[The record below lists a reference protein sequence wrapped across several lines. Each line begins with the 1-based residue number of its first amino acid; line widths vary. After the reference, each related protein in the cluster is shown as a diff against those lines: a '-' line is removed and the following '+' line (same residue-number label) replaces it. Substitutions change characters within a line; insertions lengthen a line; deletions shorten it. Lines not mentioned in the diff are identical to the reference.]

1 MGYYYLGLYKD
12 FSCMAG
18 DCPSTCCAGWRIRI
32 DQEAMERFQALPDHK
47 LRDDILQHVRKKG
60 QDCYFA
66 NRSDGSC
73 AMLDPDGLCRI
84 QRNTE
89 EQMLCVTC
97 RKFPRLAGRVNGDLW
112 MSMAASCPVVAKYL
126 LQQPVS
132 FYRTDGHVTGD
143 VSRQEI
149 PKFSGEYGLLI
160 RLLKEAGADEQIPD
174 MREQIR
180 KMWNRYCKMYD
191 IVNGCL
197 EIMASSPELNYLDG
211 SFDYFEGERETSK
224 ILQEMMDFEE
234 RNRELL
240 RRFAANY
247 LCYRVYS
254 CRLEY
259 PESSD
264 AENQFRILGEFF
276 LFMILRFSRDLVLG
290 RSDDD
295 IVIAEINWMYRF
307 CVHGRKRYVKF
318 GKLVRETFKK
328 TEYLAEIISSITG
341 SDFQDAVSE

>member
-1 MGYYYLGLYKD
+1 
-12 FSCMAG
+12 
-18 DCPSTCCAGWRIRI
+18 
-32 DQEAMERFQALPDHK
+32 
-47 LRDDILQHVRKKG
+47 
-60 QDCYFA
+60 
-66 NRSDGSC
+66 
-73 AMLDPDGLCRI
+73 MLDPDGLCRI

-149 PKFSGEYGLLI
+149 PKFSGEYGSLI

-224 ILQEMMDFEE
+224 ILQEIMDFEE

-240 RRFAANY
+240 RHFAANY

-276 LFMILRFSRDLVLG
+276 LFIILRFSRDLVLG

-307 CVHGRKRYVKF
+307 CVHGRKR
-318 GKLVRETFKK
+318 
-328 TEYLAEIISSITG
+328 
-341 SDFQDAVSE
+341 

>member
-32 DQEAMERFQALPDHK
+32 DKEAMERFQALPDHK

-132 FYRTDGHVTGD
+132 FYRTNGHVTGD
-143 VSRQEI
+143 EI
-149 PKFSGEYGLLI
+149 
-160 RLLKEAGADEQIPD
+160 
-174 MREQIR
+174 
-180 KMWNRYCKMYD
+180 
-191 IVNGCL
+191 
-197 EIMASSPELNYLDG
+197 
-211 SFDYFEGERETSK
+211 
-224 ILQEMMDFEE
+224 
-234 RNRELL
+234 
-240 RRFAANY
+240 
-247 LCYRVYS
+247 
-254 CRLEY
+254 
-259 PESSD
+259 
-264 AENQFRILGEFF
+264 
-276 LFMILRFSRDLVLG
+276 G
-290 RSDDD
+290 RAH
-295 IVIAEINWMYRF
+295 V
-307 CVHGRKRYVKF
+307 
-318 GKLVRETFKK
+318 
-328 TEYLAEIISSITG
+328 
-341 SDFQDAVSE
+341 

>member
-18 DCPSTCCAGWRIRI
+18 DCPSTCCAGWKIRI
-32 DQEAMERFQALPDHK
+32 DPEAVERFQKLPDHK
-47 LRDDILQHVRKKG
+47 LREDILQHVRKKG
-60 QDCYFA
+60 QDYSFA

-97 RKFPRLAGRVNGDLW
+97 RKFPRLAGRVNGNLW
-112 MSMAASCPVVAKYL
+112 MSMAASCPVVVKYL

-132 FYRTDGHVTGD
+132 FYRTDGHMTSD
-143 VSRQEI
+143 VSWQEI
-149 PKFSGEYGLLI
+149 PELSDEYGSLI
-160 RLLKEAGADEQIPD
+160 RLLEEAGAKEQISD
-174 MREQIR
+174 MRKQIHR
-180 KMWNRYCKMYD
+180 MWNCYCKMYD
-191 IVNGCL
+191 MVNGCL

-211 SFDYFEGERETSK
+211 SFDYFESEREPSQ
-224 ILQEMMDFEE
+224 ILQDMMDFEE
-234 RNRELL
+234 RNGELL
-240 RRFAANY
+240 RCFAANY

-259 PESSD
+259 PESSGE
-264 AENQFRILGEFF
+264 ENRFRILGEFF
-276 LFMILRFSRDLVLG
+276 LFMLLRFSRDLVLR

-295 IVIAEINWMYRF
+295 TVVAEINWMYRF
-307 CVHGRKRYVKF
+307 CAHGQNRYVKF
-318 GKLVRETFKK
+318 GKLIKETFKK